1 MKGHSGATELFTF
14 LVVVVVK
21 HCVHLLKRKKQ
32 LCVLGRV
39 TCTVCKEDLS
49 KHHSLRVG
57 IEQLGSG
64 DPRL

>member
-32 LCVLGRV
+32 LCSRKGYLY
-39 TCTVCKEDLS
+39 CL
-49 KHHSLRVG
+49 
-57 IEQLGSG
+57 
-64 DPRL
+64 